1 MNIFKKILI
10 IIIFFNKFNFAN
22 ANETYFDLSEN
33 KIEINTDFIGKEII
47 IFGILEDNKETI
59 LTIKGPLKNSKIQKK
74 ERILGFWFNTKHITY
89 ENVPSTFFI
98 AASSKIDNI
107 LPISTLIKE
116 ELSFDYVLENKIS
129 NRNFISNDSQNIW
142 KKNFVRLK
150 INKNLFKEYEI
161 NNINDK
167 LFQTRV
173 FFPPN
178 SIPGKYI
185 VSVYQINNNIITER
199 DDKMIIIEKS
209 GIGSKI
215 YNFAHNHSAAYG
227 LFTIIFAIISGLL
240 AATLFRRS

>member
-1 MNIFKKILI
+1 MIVEK
-10 IIIFFNKFNFAN
+10 
-22 ANETYFDLSEN
+22 Y
-33 KIEINTDFIGKEII
+33 
-47 IFGILEDNKETI
+47 
-59 LTIKGPLKNSKIQKK
+59 
-74 ERILGFWFNTKHITY
+74 ITY
-89 ENVPSTFFI
+89 KNIPSSFFI

-107 LPISTLIKE
+107 LPVSTLIKE

-150 INKNLFKEYEI
+150 KNKNLFKEYEI
-161 NNINDK
+161 KNINDK

-215 YNFAHNHSAAYG
+215 YHFAHNHSAAYG

>member
-1 MNIFKKILI
+1 MNIFKSIVI

-89 ENVPSTFFI
+89 ENIPSSFFI
-98 AASSKIDNI
+98 ASSSKIDNI

-150 INKNLFKEYEI
+150 KNKNLFKEYEI
-161 NNINDK
+161 KNINDK

-178 SIPGKYI
+178 SIPGQYI
-185 VSVYQINNNIITER
+185 VSVYQINNNTITER

>member
-1 MNIFKKILI
+1 MNIFKSIVI

-178 SIPGKYI
+178 SIPGEYI
-185 VSVYQINNNIITER
+185 VSVYKIKNNIITER
-199 DDKMIIIEKS
+199 DEKMIIIEKS

-215 YNFAHNHSAAYG
+215 FNFAHNHSAAYG

>member
-1 MNIFKKILI
+1 MNIFKSIVI
-10 IIIFFNKFNFAN
+10 IIIFFNKFNFAY
-22 ANETYFDLSEN
+22 AKETYFDLSEN
-33 KIEINTDFIGKEII
+33 KIKINTDFTGKEII
-47 IFGILEDNKETI
+47 IFGILDDNKETI

-74 ERILGFWFNTKHITY
+74 ERRFGFWFNTKHITY
-89 ENVPSTFFI
+89 ENIPSSFFI

-150 INKNLFKEYEI
+150 KNKNLFKEYEI
-161 NNINDK
+161 KNINDK

-178 SIPGKYI
+178 SIPGQYI

-227 LFTIIFAIISGLL
+227 LFTIIFAILSGLL

>member
-1 MNIFKKILI
+1 MNIFKSIII

-22 ANETYFDLSEN
+22 AKETYFDLSEN
-33 KIEINTDFIGKEII
+33 KIKINTDFTGKEII

-74 ERILGFWFNTKHITY
+74 ERIFGFWFNTKYITY
-89 ENVPSTFFI
+89 KNIPSSFFI

-107 LPISTLIKE
+107 LPVSTLIKE

-150 INKNLFKEYEI
+150 KNKNLFKEYEI
-161 NNINDK
+161 KNINDK

-185 VSVYQINNNIITER
+185 VSVYQIKNNIITER
-199 DDKMIIIEKS
+199 DNKIIIIEKS

-215 YNFAHNHSAAYG
+215 YHFAHNHSAAYG
-227 LFTIIFAIISGLL
+227 LFAIIFAIISGLL

>member
-1 MNIFKKILI
+1 MNIFKSIVI

-89 ENVPSTFFI
+89 ENIPSSFFI

-150 INKNLFKEYEI
+150 KNKNLFKEYEI
-161 NNINDK
+161 KNINDK

-178 SIPGKYI
+178 SIPGQYI

-227 LFTIIFAIISGLL
+227 LFTIIFAIISGLS